1 MRIFYKLP
9 TITESERHQQRGLVI
24 IVGCWIMV
32 DCLRHSTDRLVAIM
46 NGIVFLPAQHSAD
59 LLNLKGL

>member
-1 MRIFYKLP
+1 MWIFYKLP
-9 TITESERHQQRGLVI
+9 MITELERHRQRGLVI

-32 DCLRHSTDRLVAIM
+32 DCLRHSTGRLVATM
-46 NGIVFLPAQHSAD
+46 NGIVFLPAKHSAD